1 MSSLI
6 VEVCKIDDIYPHKN
20 ADKMDIAK
28 IKGWEVCV
36 GKGQFN
42 VGDTVVYFPPDCIIP
57 LELSDKL
64 NITKY
69 LSKGR
74 VKATNLRG
82 FCSYGTIMKYDGD
95 KPVGSCMV
103 EELGITKWEPPVKAT
118 DGDAE
123 KPNSALHTYFSME
136 NLRNYP
142 NAILDG
148 EYVIFTEKLHGE
160 NTRTGL
166 IQVSN
171 DEGIKVWTWAC
182 GSNNVQRKQYITKED
197 GTKEES
203 KFWKALT
210 KDCKEL
216 LAMLSYSGY
225 SAEEIDNNPPVKN
238 EIGNNVVIFSE
249 RFGSGCQDLTYGMS
263 NGKFEFRYFD
273 ITINGRYLD
282 ADDKY
287 RLFHLHGLNS
297 VPVLYRGPFNLDKA
311 IEFAN
316 GNTTLGGHIKEG
328 IVICSAFE
336 RPCITDKRV
345 FSRTQFKL
353 INPDYLTRK
362 NGTEYH

>member
-6 VEVCKIDDIYPHKN
+6 VEICTIDNVFNHPN
-20 ADKMDIAK
+20 ADSLEICKV
-28 IKGWEVCV
+28 KGWEICSV
-36 GKGQFN
+36 KGSYKIGSK
-42 VGDTVVYFPPDCIIP
+42 VIYFPPDCIIRP
-57 LELSDKL
+57 EISDKL
-64 NITKY
+64 GISKY
-69 LSKGR
+69 LSNGR
-74 VKATNLRG
+74 VRAIKLRG
-82 FCSYGTIMKYDGD
+82 FTSYGVIVPCELDL
-95 KPVGSCMV
+95 PIGSDV
-103 EELGITKWEPPVKAT
+103 SEIFNITKWEPPVKAT

-166 IQVSN
+166 TQVSN

-238 EIGNNVVIFSE
+238 ETGNNVVIFSE